1 MEFLGIGPL
10 ELLFFVIIA
19 LLLFG
24 PQDMVKAGRTI
35 GRFLRRIVLSEEWRT
50 FNQGLRE
57 LRRLPTTL
65 MREAGL
71 EEEEMRDMG
80 KRLQEPFAKT
90 NTLLS
95 GWTRNTPDITIATPP
110 DTLSAG
116 EQNSA
121 AGYGTWSG
129 NAPSPTANVQTPPPP
144 EPDLPASTPAAPEP
158 DSTTNANTPNDATT

>member
-24 PQDMVKAGRTI
+24 PQDMAKAGRTI
-35 GRFLRRIVLSEEWRT
+35 GRFLRRIVLSEEWRA
-50 FNQGLRE
+50 FNQGFRE
-57 LRRLPTTL
+57 LRQLPTTL

-71 EEEEMRDMG
+71 EEEEVRDMG
-80 KRLQEPFAKT
+80 KILQEPFEKT
-90 NTLLS
+90 NTLLRDLAREIPVS
-95 GWTRNTPDITIATPP
+95 TTNIPPRTPP
-110 DTLSAG
+110 AA

-129 NAPSPTANVQTPPPP
+129 NAPPPTANVQTPPPP
-144 EPDLPASTPAAPEP
+144 KPDLPANAPTAPEP
-158 DSTTNANTPNDATT
+158 DSTTNADTPTDATT